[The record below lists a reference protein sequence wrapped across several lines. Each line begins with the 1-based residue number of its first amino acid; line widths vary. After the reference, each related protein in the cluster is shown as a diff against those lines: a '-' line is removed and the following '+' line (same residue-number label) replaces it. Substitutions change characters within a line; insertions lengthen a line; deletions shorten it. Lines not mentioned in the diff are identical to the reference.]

1 MDPTEMV
8 HMTKNHLSFAKS
20 LPLLRPFL
28 LGLLLCSSLS
38 AQAQTYPS
46 KPIRVIVPWPAGG
59 LVDVAARHLSNRLQT
74 AMGQPIV
81 IDNKLGA
88 GGNVG
93 ADQASKAAADGYTLL
108 FTSSALSMSTAL
120 RNKMPFD
127 AIKDLERVAVV
138 AYAPSVLVVSQN
150 SNITSVQDLIKVA
163 RDNPGKLSYAS
174 AGVGSPAHLTGELFK
189 SRQNLFILHIP
200 YTGAPAAMTDQ
211 IAGRIDYHFS
221 NAAVALPQ
229 IKAGKVR
236 ALAVTS
242 AQRMPGLPTVP
253 TMAEAGVEKFEADQ
267 WLGVF
272 VPKGTPASIIEK
284 WVAETNKVLAQDDFN
299 QSLANAGMSS
309 AKPGK
314 AESFDAYFKQDLLQW
329 SQVVKAANIKPD

>member
-1 MDPTEMV
+1 MA
-8 HMTKNHLSFAKS
+8 HMTKNRLSFAKS
-20 LPLLRPFL
+20 LPVLRPFL

-59 LVDVAARHLSNRLQT
+59 LVDVAARQLSNRLQT

-88 GGNVG
+88 GGNLG

-120 RNKMPFD
+120 RNKMSFD

-163 RDNPGKLSYAS
+163 RANPGKLSYAS

-242 AQRMPGLPTVP
+242 AQRMPSLPNVP
-253 TMAEAGVEKFEADQ
+253 TMAEAGVEKLPSSKQEEWDETLFRKSGGNEMPIDFQGELQFYVDNARYFD
-267 WLGVF
+267 
-272 VPKGTPASIIEK
+272 PKL
-284 WVAETNKVLAQDDFN
+284 VAK
-299 QSLANAGMSS
+299 
-309 AKPGK
+309 AKELVSRIG
-314 AESFDAYFKQDLLQW
+314 
-329 SQVVKAANIKPD
+329 

>member
-1 MDPTEMV
+1 M
-8 HMTKNHLSFAKS
+8 SGA
-20 LPLLRPFL
+20 LPAH
-28 LGLLLCSSLS
+28 
-38 AQAQTYPS
+38 AQNYPN
-46 KPIRVIVPWPAGG
+46 KPIRLIVPWPAGG
-59 LVDVAARHLSNRLQT
+59 LVDVAARQLSNRIQT
-74 AMGQPIV
+74 AMGQAIV

-108 FTSSALSMSTAL
+108 FTSSALTISTAL

-127 AIKDLERVAVV
+127 AIKDLERLAVV
-138 AYAPSVLVVSQN
+138 AYAPSVLVVNSN
-150 SNITSVQDLIKVA
+150 SNITSVQELIKVA
-163 RDNPGKLSYAS
+163 NANPGKLSYAS

-189 SRQNLFILHIP
+189 SRQNIFILHIP

-211 IAGRIDYHFS
+211 IAGRIDYHFA

-242 AQRMPGLPTVP
+242 AQRMPGLPQVP
-253 TMAEAGVEKFEADQ
+253 TMAEAGVDKFEADQ
-267 WLGVF
+267 WLGLF
-272 VPKGTPASIIEK
+272 APKGTPSNVIEK
-284 WVAETNKVLAQDDFN
+284 LVAEVNKVLVQDDFT
-299 QSLANAGMSS
+299 QSLAGAGMNS

-314 AESFDAYFKQDLLQW
+314 PESFDAYFKQDLAQW
-329 SQVVKAANIKPD
+329 AQVVKSANITPE

>member
-1 MDPTEMV
+1 M
-8 HMTKNHLSFAKS
+8 KNTQPNLIRHLLVLSFV
-20 LPLLRPFL
+20 L
-28 LGLLLCSSLS
+28 LGFCMIGALPAH
-38 AQAQTYPS
+38 AQNYPN
-46 KPIRVIVPWPAGG
+46 KPIRLIVPWPAGG
-59 LVDVAARHLSNRLQT
+59 LVDVAARQLSNRIQI
-74 AMGQPIV
+74 AMGQAIV

-108 FTSSALSMSTAL
+108 FTSSALTISTAL
-120 RNKMPFD
+120 RSKMPFD
-127 AIKDLERVAVV
+127 AVKDLERVAVV
-138 AYAPSVLVVSQN
+138 AYAPSVLVVNSN

-163 RDNPGKLSYAS
+163 NANPGKLSYAS

-189 SRQNLFILHIP
+189 SRQNIFILHIP

-211 IAGRIDYHFS
+211 IAGRIDYHFA

-242 AQRMPGLPTVP
+242 AQRMPGLPQVP
-253 TMAEAGVEKFEADQ
+253 TMAEAGVDKFEADQ
-267 WLGVF
+267 WLGLF
-272 VPKGTPASIIEK
+272 APKGTPTNVIEK
-284 WVAETNKVLAQDDFN
+284 LVAEVNKVLVQDDFT
-299 QSLANAGMSS
+299 QSLAGAGMNS

-314 AESFDAYFKQDLLQW
+314 PESFDAYFKQDLAQW
-329 SQVVKAANIKPD
+329 AQVVKSANITPE

>member
-1 MDPTEMV
+1 
-8 HMTKNHLSFAKS
+8 
-20 LPLLRPFL
+20 
-28 LGLLLCSSLS
+28 
-38 AQAQTYPS
+38 
-46 KPIRVIVPWPAGG
+46 
-59 LVDVAARHLSNRLQT
+59 
-74 AMGQPIV
+74 MGQPIV

-88 GGNVG
+88 GGNLG

-120 RNKMPFD
+120 RNKMSFD

-163 RDNPGKLSYAS
+163 RANPGKLSYAS

-242 AQRMPGLPTVP
+242 AQRMPGLPNVP
-253 TMAEAGVEKFEADQ
+253 TMAEAGIEKFEADQ

-272 VPKGTPASIIEK
+272 APKGTPAAVIEK
-284 WVAETNKVLAQDDFN
+284 WVVETNKVLAQDDFN

-309 AKPGK
+309 AKQGK

-329 SQVVKAANIKPD
+329 SQVVKAANITPD

>member
-1 MDPTEMV
+1 
-8 HMTKNHLSFAKS
+8 
-20 LPLLRPFL
+20 
-28 LGLLLCSSLS
+28 
-38 AQAQTYPS
+38 
-46 KPIRVIVPWPAGG
+46 
-59 LVDVAARHLSNRLQT
+59 VAARQLSNRIQT
-74 AMGQPIV
+74 AMGQAIV

-108 FTSSALSMSTAL
+108 FTSSALTISTAL

-138 AYAPSVLVVSQN
+138 AYAPSVLVVNSN
-150 SNITSVQDLIKVA
+150 SNITSVQELIKVA
-163 RDNPGKLSYAS
+163 NANPGKLSYAS

-189 SRQNLFILHIP
+189 SRQNIFILHIP

-211 IAGRIDYHFS
+211 IAGRIDYHFA

-242 AQRMPGLPTVP
+242 AQRMPGLPQVP
-253 TMAEAGVEKFEADQ
+253 TMAEAGVDKFEADQ
-267 WLGVF
+267 WLGLF
-272 VPKGTPASIIEK
+272 APKGTPANVIEK
-284 WVAETNKVLAQDDFN
+284 LVAEVNKVLVQDDFT
-299 QSLANAGMSS
+299 QSLAGAGMNS

-314 AESFDAYFKQDLLQW
+314 PESFDAYFKQDLAQW
-329 SQVVKAANIKPD
+329 AQVVKSANITPE

>member
-1 MDPTEMV
+1 M
-8 HMTKNHLSFAKS
+8 KNTQPNLIRHLLVLSFV
-20 LPLLRPFL
+20 L
-28 LGLLLCSSLS
+28 LGFCMSGALPAH
-38 AQAQTYPS
+38 AQNYPN
-46 KPIRVIVPWPAGG
+46 KPIRLIVPWPAGG
-59 LVDVAARHLSNRLQT
+59 LVDVAARQLSNRIQT
-74 AMGQPIV
+74 AMGQAIV

-108 FTSSALSMSTAL
+108 FTSSALTISTAL

-138 AYAPSVLVVSQN
+138 AYAPSVLVVNSN
-150 SNITSVQDLIKVA
+150 SNITSVQELIKVA
-163 RDNPGKLSYAS
+163 NANPGKLSYAS

-189 SRQNLFILHIP
+189 SRQNIFILHIP

-211 IAGRIDYHFS
+211 IAGRIDYHFA

-242 AQRMPGLPTVP
+242 AQRMPGLPQVP
-253 TMAEAGVEKFEADQ
+253 TMAEAGVDKFEADQ
-267 WLGVF
+267 WLGLF
-272 VPKGTPASIIEK
+272 APKGTPANVIDK
-284 WVAETNKVLAQDDFN
+284 LVAEVNKVLVQDDFT
-299 QSLANAGMSS
+299 QSLAGAGMNS

-314 AESFDAYFKQDLLQW
+314 PESFDAYFKQDLAQW
-329 SQVVKAANIKPD
+329 AQVVKSANITPE

>member
-1 MDPTEMV
+1 MA
-8 HMTKNHLSFAKS
+8 HMTLQRLGFAQR
-20 LPLLRPFL
+20 LPVWVHCLI
-28 LGLLLCSSLS
+28 GLLLCTSMS
-38 AQAQTYPS
+38 AHSQTYPS

-59 LVDVAARHLSNRLQT
+59 LVDVAARQLSNRLQT
-74 AMGQPIV
+74 SMGQAIV
-81 IDNKLGA
+81 VDNKLGA

-93 ADQASKAAADGYTLL
+93 ADQASKATPDGYTML

-120 RNKMPFD
+120 RNKMSFD
-127 AIKDLERVAVV
+127 AVKDLERVAVV

-163 RDNPGKLSYAS
+163 RANPGKLSYAS

-242 AQRMPGLPTVP
+242 AQRMPGLPNVP

-267 WLGVF
+267 WLGLF
-272 VPKGTPASIIEK
+272 APKGTSAAIIEK
-284 WVAETNKVLAQDDFN
+284 WVAETNKILAQDDFN

-314 AESFDAYFKQDLLQW
+314 AEGFDAYFKQDLMQW
-329 SQVVKAANIKPD
+329 SQVVKAANITPD

>member
-1 MDPTEMV
+1 M
-8 HMTKNHLSFAKS
+8 
-20 LPLLRPFL
+20 
-28 LGLLLCSSLS
+28 
-38 AQAQTYPS
+38 
-46 KPIRVIVPWPAGG
+46 
-59 LVDVAARHLSNRLQT
+59 
-74 AMGQPIV
+74 
-81 IDNKLGA
+81 GA

-108 FTSSALSMSTAL
+108 FTSSALTISTAL

-138 AYAPSVLVVSQN
+138 AYAPSVLVVNSN
-150 SNITSVQDLIKVA
+150 SNITSVQELIKVA
-163 RDNPGKLSYAS
+163 NANPGKLSYAS

-189 SRQNLFILHIP
+189 SRQNIFILHIP

-211 IAGRIDYHFS
+211 IAGRIDYHFA

-242 AQRMPGLPTVP
+242 AQRMPGLPQVP
-253 TMAEAGVEKFEADQ
+253 TMAEAGVDKFEADQ
-267 WLGVF
+267 WLGLF
-272 VPKGTPASIIEK
+272 APKGTPANVIEK
-284 WVAETNKVLAQDDFN
+284 LVAEVNKVLVQDDFT
-299 QSLANAGMSS
+299 QSLAGAGMNS

-314 AESFDAYFKQDLLQW
+314 PESFDAYFKQDLAQW
-329 SQVVKAANIKPD
+329 AQVVKSANITPE